1 VHHNR
6 RYHHLLDP
14 ETGAPR
20 ATWQRSVSVI
30 APTCMAAD
38 AGATVVFGTPRSR
51 AEAILKTHDAR
62 IAHSI

>member
-1 VHHNR
+1 V
-6 RYHHLLDP
+6 
-14 ETGAPR
+14 TS
-20 ATWQRSVSVI
+20 QRSVSVI

-51 AEAILKTHDAR
+51 AEAILETHGAR